1 MHGRA
6 TMTQDTTKQRAAAV
20 DWLIV
25 EKDYRAGIKNLRQI
39 GAENNIT
46 EGAIRKRAKRDGWTR
61 DLAARIQAKA
71 EDLVRKE
78 EVRKA
83 STQTSLDVPTER
95 QVVEANANAVA
106 HVDLTNRKDVLRGMD
121 VSRQHIDEL
130 AALNDPTFRER
141 LEWLGQVMDES
152 GKDEETGRDVKDK
165 VNELYRYIIDMP
177 GRVKMA
183 KEVAAA
189 VGVYVPMMRK
199 IYKLDAEANSGASA
213 VEDLLHKLGN

>member
-1 MHGRA
+1 
-6 TMTQDTTKQRAAAV
+6 MTQDTTKQRAAAV

-25 EKDYRAGIKNLRQI
+25 EKDYRAGIKTLRQI
-39 GAENNIT
+39 ADEHGIT
-46 EGAIRKRAKRDGWTR
+46 HGAINKRAKRDGWDR
-61 DLAARIQAKA
+61 DLSGKIQAKA
-71 EDLVRKE
+71 ESLVSKAAVSS
-78 EVRKA
+78 EVSREKLA
-83 STQTSLDVPTER
+83 TER
-95 QVVEANANAVA
+95 QIVEANAHAVA

-130 AALNDPTFRER
+130 AALNDPAFRER
-141 LEWLGQVMDES
+141 LEWLGQIMDES
-152 GKDEETGRDVKDK
+152 GKDEETGRAVKDK

-199 IYKLDAEANSGASA
+199 IYKLDADANSAASS
-213 VEDLLHKLGN
+213 VEDMLRKLGD

>member
-1 MHGRA
+1 
-6 TMTQDTTKQRAAAV
+6 MTKDTTKPRAAAV

-39 GAENNIT
+39 GTENGVT

-61 DLAARIQAKA
+61 DLGARIQAKA

-78 EVRKA
+78 EVRKVG
-83 STQTSLDVPTER
+83 TQTNLDVPTER
-95 QVVEANANAVA
+95 QVVEANAHAVA

-121 VSRQHIDEL
+121 VSRQHIEEL
-130 AALNDPTFRER
+130 AALNDPTFRDR
-141 LEWLGQVMDES
+141 LVWLGEVMDES
-152 GKDEETGRDVKDK
+152 GVDDETGKLVKDK
-165 VNELYRYIIDMP
+165 ANELYRYIIDMP

-199 IYKLDAEANSGASA
+199 IYKLDAEAKEGASSI
-213 VEDLLHKLGN
+213 EDLLRAMGAAS

>member
-1 MHGRA
+1 
-6 TMTQDTTKQRAAAV
+6 MTQDTTKQRAAAV

-95 QVVEANANAVA
+95 QVVEVNAHAVA

-121 VSRQHIDEL
+121 VSRQHIEEL

-152 GKDEETGRDVKDK
+152 GKDEETGREIKDK
-165 VNELYRYIIDMP
+165 ANELYRYIIDMP

-213 VEDLLHKLGN
+213 VEDLLRNLGS

>member
-1 MHGRA
+1 
-6 TMTQDTTKQRAAAV
+6 MTQDTTKQRAAAV

-25 EKDYRAGIKNLRQI
+25 EKDYRAGIKTLRQI
-39 GAENNIT
+39 AE
-46 EGAIRKRAKRDGWTR
+46 EAGVSHVAIQKRAKVEGWTR
-61 DLAARIQAKA
+61 DLQARIQQKA
-71 EDLVRKE
+71 QELVTKQ
-78 EVRKA
+78 EV
-83 STQTSLDVPTER
+83 TSEVTKQKSVTER
-95 QVVEANANAVA
+95 EIVEANAHAVA

-130 AALNDPTFRER
+130 AAMNDPTFRER
-141 LEWLGQVMDES
+141 LEWLGQIMDES

-165 VNELYRYIIDMP
+165 ANELYRYIIDMP

-199 IYKLDAEANSGASA
+199 IYKLDAEAKEGATL
-213 VEDLLHKLGN
+213 VEDMLRELGAR

>member
-1 MHGRA
+1 
-6 TMTQDTTKQRAAAV
+6 MTQDATKQRAAAV

-25 EKDYRAGIKNLRQI
+25 EKDYRAGIKTLRQI
-39 GAENNIT
+39 AEEHGVT
-46 EGAIRKRAKRDGWTR
+46 HGAINKRAKRDGWDR
-61 DLAARIQAKA
+61 DLSGKIQAKA
-71 EDLVRKE
+71 ESLVSKAAVSNEVSKE
-78 EVRKA
+78 KLV
-83 STQTSLDVPTER
+83 TER
-95 QVVEANANAVA
+95 QIVEANAHAVA

-130 AALNDPTFRER
+130 AAMNDPTFRER
-141 LEWLGQVMDES
+141 LEWLGQIMDES

-165 VNELYRYIIDMP
+165 ANELYRYIIDMP

-199 IYKLDAEANSGASA
+199 IYKLDADANSGASA
-213 VEDLLHKLGN
+213 VEDLLRNLGG

>member
-1 MHGRA
+1 
-6 TMTQDTTKQRAAAV
+6 MTKDTTKLRAAAV

-39 GAENNIT
+39 GTENGVT

-61 DLAARIQAKA
+61 DLGARIQAKA

-78 EVRKA
+78 EVRKVG
-83 STQTSLDVPTER
+83 TQTNLDVPTER
-95 QVVEANANAVA
+95 QVVEANAHAVA

-121 VSRQHIDEL
+121 VSRQHIEEL
-130 AALNDPTFRER
+130 AALNDPTFRDR
-141 LEWLGQVMDES
+141 LVWLGEVMDES
-152 GKDEETGRDVKDK
+152 GVDDETGKLVKDK
-165 VNELYRYIIDMP
+165 ANELYRYIIDMP

-199 IYKLDAEANSGASA
+199 IYKLDAEAKDGASSI
-213 VEDLLHKLGN
+213 EDLLRAMGAAS

>member
-1 MHGRA
+1 
-6 TMTQDTTKQRAAAV
+6 MTQDTTKQRAAAV

-39 GAENNIT
+39 GQENGIT

-95 QVVEANANAVA
+95 QVVEANAHAVA

-130 AALNDPTFRER
+130 AAMNDPTFRER
-141 LEWLGQVMDES
+141 LEWLGQIMDES

-165 VNELYRYIIDMP
+165 ANELYRYIIDMP

>member
-1 MHGRA
+1 
-6 TMTQDTTKQRAAAV
+6 MTQDTKKQRAAAV

-25 EKDYRAGIKNLRQI
+25 EKDYRAGIKTLRKI
-39 GAENNIT
+39 ADEHGVT
-46 EGAIRKRAKRDGWTR
+46 HGAINKRAKRDGWDR
-61 DLAARIQAKA
+61 DLSGKIHAKA
-71 EDLVRKE
+71 ESLVSKAAVSNEVSE
-78 EVRKA
+78 EKLV
-83 STQTSLDVPTER
+83 TER
-95 QVVEANANAVA
+95 QIIEANAHAVA

-121 VSRQHIDEL
+121 VSRQHIEEL

-141 LEWLGQVMDES
+141 LEWLGQIMDES

-213 VEDLLHKLGN
+213 VEDLLHKLSN

>member
-1 MHGRA
+1 
-6 TMTQDTTKQRAAAV
+6 MTQDTTKQRAAAV

-25 EKDYRAGIKNLRQI
+25 EKDYRAGIKTLRQI
-39 GAENNIT
+39 ADEHGIT
-46 EGAIRKRAKRDGWTR
+46 HGAINKRAKRDGWDR
-61 DLAARIQAKA
+61 DLSGKIQAKA
-71 EDLVRKE
+71 ESLVSKAAVSS
-78 EVRKA
+78 EVSREKLA
-83 STQTSLDVPTER
+83 TER
-95 QVVEANANAVA
+95 QIVEANAHAVA

-130 AALNDPTFRER
+130 AALNDPAFRER
-141 LEWLGQVMDES
+141 LEWLGQIMDES
-152 GKDEETGRDVKDK
+152 GKDEETGRAVKDK

-199 IYKLDAEANSGASA
+199 IYKLDADANSAASA
-213 VEDLLHKLGN
+213 VEDMLRKLGD

>member
-1 MHGRA
+1 MSIEKKR
-6 TMTQDTTKQRAAAV
+6 RV
-20 DWLIV
+20 DWDAV
-25 EKDYRAGIKNLRQI
+25 EPHYRAGIKSLKVL
-39 GAENNIT
+39 AE
-46 EGAIRKRAKRDGWTR
+46 EFGCSDAAIVKHAKANGWTR
-61 DLAARIQAKA
+61 DLQAKIQQRA
-71 EDLVRKE
+71 LAKVSAAVVSE
-78 EVRKA
+78 EVSEQKK
-83 STQTSLDVPTER
+83 LTER
-95 QVVEANANAVA
+95 QVVEANAHAVA

-121 VSRQHIDEL
+121 VSRQHIEEL
-130 AALNDPTFRER
+130 TALNDPKFRER

-199 IYKLDAEANSGASA
+199 IYKLDADANSGASA
-213 VEDLLHKLGN
+213 VEDLLRNLGG

>member
-1 MHGRA
+1 
-6 TMTQDTTKQRAAAV
+6 MTKDTTKLRAAAV

-39 GAENNIT
+39 GTENGVT

-61 DLAARIQAKA
+61 DLGARIQAKA

-78 EVRKA
+78 EVRKVG
-83 STQTSLDVPTER
+83 TQTNLDVPTER
-95 QVVEANANAVA
+95 QVVEANAHAVA

-121 VSRQHIDEL
+121 VSRQHIEEL
-130 AALNDPTFRER
+130 AALNDPTFRDR
-141 LEWLGQVMDES
+141 LVWLGEVMDES
-152 GKDEETGRDVKDK
+152 GVDDETGKLVKDK
-165 VNELYRYIIDMP
+165 ANELYRYIIDMP

-199 IYKLDAEANSGASA
+199 IYKLDAEAKEGASSI
-213 VEDLLHKLGN
+213 EDLLRAMGAAS

>member
-1 MHGRA
+1 
-6 TMTQDTTKQRAAAV
+6 MTQDTTKQRAAAV

-121 VSRQHIDEL
+121 VSRQHIEEL

-213 VEDLLHKLGN
+213 VEDLLHKLGA

>member
-1 MHGRA
+1 
-6 TMTQDTTKQRAAAV
+6 MTQDTTKQRAAAV

-25 EKDYRAGIKNLRQI
+25 EKDYRAGIKTLRQI
-39 GAENNIT
+39 ADEHGIT
-46 EGAIRKRAKRDGWTR
+46 HGAINKRAKRDGWDR
-61 DLAARIQAKA
+61 DLSGKIQAKA
-71 EDLVRKE
+71 ESLVSKAVVSS
-78 EVRKA
+78 EVSREKLA
-83 STQTSLDVPTER
+83 TER
-95 QVVEANANAVA
+95 QIVEANAHAVA

-130 AALNDPTFRER
+130 AALNDPAFRER
-141 LEWLGQVMDES
+141 LEWLGQIMDES
-152 GKDEETGRDVKDK
+152 GKDEETGRAVKDK

-199 IYKLDAEANSGASA
+199 IYKLDADANSAASS
-213 VEDLLHKLGN
+213 VEDMLRKLGD

>member
-1 MHGRA
+1 
-6 TMTQDTTKQRAAAV
+6 MTKDTQPRAAAV

-39 GAENNIT
+39 GTENGVT

-61 DLAARIQAKA
+61 DLGARIQAKA

-78 EVRKA
+78 EVRKVG
-83 STQTSLDVPTER
+83 TQTNLDVPTER
-95 QVVEANANAVA
+95 QVVEANAHAVA

-121 VSRQHIDEL
+121 VSRQHIEEL
-130 AALNDPTFRER
+130 AALNDPTFRDR
-141 LEWLGQVMDES
+141 LVWLGEVMDES
-152 GKDEETGRDVKDK
+152 GVDDETGKLVKDK
-165 VNELYRYIIDMP
+165 ANELYRYIIDMP

-199 IYKLDAEANSGASA
+199 IYKLDAEAKEGASSI
-213 VEDLLHKLGN
+213 EDLLRAMGAAS